1 MSTLHMTMFVPNRA
15 ALLTL
20 VLASIILV
28 GTVATSR
35 AQPVPQEISYQG
47 TLADAENGN
56 PVNGPVDL
64 TFRLYDGP
72 GEGAAP
78 LPPGSPWENVFTD
91 VSVNSGRFGV
101 LLGSGDRP
109 PLLDVLLSSN
119 GPLWLEVTV
128 DPADGP
134 EEALPRTKLTS
145 TAFAL
150 RAEQAQQAQRVA
162 DGAAVRSLNGLT
174 NAVTL
179 SGGENISISQDG
191 NTLTIAAAVP
201 EGGLTAVTSDE
212 TLSGAGT
219 DDEPLALA
227 DEAVTEG
234 KLAEGAVVRSL
245 TAEDN
250 EGEAIATLTDAA
262 SVRAGDRIVL
272 GQQTGAITISVSDEV
287 LSSVVV
293 DPQTLEGN
301 GTASAPLSLARNA
314 VTSASI
320 AAGEVKSDDL
330 GEGSV
335 TENRINNGA
344 VSAPKLSPEEPD
356 EGSGDHVL
364 TYLDATNRMTW
375 ERPGI
380 LRSSIRWKENVRTL
394 EDPLQLVDQLR
405 GVRYD
410 WKENG
415 EADVGVI
422 AEEVAGVLPELVSFD
437 DKGQAQGVQYS
448 KLVPVLIEAVK
459 EQQQELKAER
469 EKAASLEERV
479 ERLERLLLQSDA
491 DDSSGAA
498 AERHNRP

>member
-1 MSTLHMTMFVPNRA
+1 MTMFVPNRA

-47 TLADAENGN
+47 TLADAENGD

-212 TLSGAGT
+212 TLAGAGT
-219 DDEPLALA
+219 SSIPLVLA
-227 DEAVTEG
+227 DGAVTTRSWLMARQRGRTWPAGRDIHCAVGGRGHREEG
-234 KLAEGAVVRSL
+234 DNVTLSADAEAGTLTISAVVPEGGLSSVAVQPPLTGASENPVTLPSGEVVRSITAEESSGATITTLTDDAVVR
-245 TAEDN
+245 
-250 EGEAIATLTDAA
+250 
-262 SVRAGDRIVL
+262 AGCRIIL
-272 GQQTGAITISVSDEV
+272 GQEDGAITISVSDDVPSSEEV
-287 LSSVVV
+287 L
-293 DPQTLEGN
+293 
-301 GTASAPLSLARNA
+301 
-314 VTSASI
+314 
-320 AAGEVKSDDL
+320 
-330 GEGSV
+330 
-335 TENRINNGA
+335 
-344 VSAPKLSPEEPD
+344 
-356 EGSGDHVL
+356 
-364 TYLDATNRMTW
+364 
-375 ERPGI
+375 
-380 LRSSIRWKENVRTL
+380 
-394 EDPLQLVDQLR
+394 
-405 GVRYD
+405 
-410 WKENG
+410 
-415 EADVGVI
+415 
-422 AEEVAGVLPELVSFD
+422 
-437 DKGQAQGVQYS
+437 
-448 KLVPVLIEAVK
+448 
-459 EQQQELKAER
+459 
-469 EKAASLEERV
+469 RV
-479 ERLERLLLQSDA
+479 ERWHANGRWNGVQPAEPGQCRYQREHRSRRGEERRHRVGCRGR
-491 DDSSGAA
+491 SGFLTG
-498 AERHNRP
+498 RCPRPS